1 MLDTV
6 LGLPLHPLVV
16 HAVVVL
22 LPLVAL
28 GVIALAA
35 VPRWRPRFALVL
47 LGLLAV
53 GSASAVV
60 AMLAGNALAER
71 VGLPATHQTWGT
83 ALAFTSVAYLVLAG
97 GWLWWVHSDEEE
109 PTAAQGALGWV
120 AAVLSVV
127 ILVLTVGAGHSG
139 ATAVWGGV
147 VASPAATVSPSASAS
162 VPSVTPSISS
172 APAVTSAS
180 PASTPAPEPSSTP
193 SRIGTPPATSTFVPE
208 EGYSMATVEANNTAE
223 SCWVAVNGFVYDVT
237 DWIPQHPGGPERI
250 IPLCGTDATTA
261 FGTQHGD
268 AELPNQRLSQFLLGP
283 LA

>member
-28 GVIALAA
+28 GVMALAV
-35 VPRWRPRFALVL
+35 VPRWRARFALPL
-47 LGLLAV
+47 LGLLVV
-53 GSASAVV
+53 GAGSAVV
-60 AMLAGNALAER
+60 AMLSGNELAAR
-71 VGLPATHQTWGT
+71 VGLPATHQTLGT
-83 ALAFTSVAYLVLAG
+83 ALAFSAVGYLVFAG
-97 GWLWWVHSDEEE
+97 GWLWWVRGAEGDE
-109 PTAAQGALGWV
+109 PSTARDAAGWV
-120 AAVLSVV
+120 AAAFSAA
-127 ILVLTVGAGHSG
+127 IIALTVLVGHSG
-139 ATAVWGGV
+139 ATAVWGDVGATPESSPT
-147 VASPAATVSPSASAS
+147 ASAPVSPSGSSSPTDTPSATAEATPSTEPSAS
-162 VPSVTPSISS
+162 
-172 APAVTSAS
+172 
-180 PASTPAPEPSSTP
+180 

-208 EGYSMATVEANNTAE
+208 EGYTMDMVAEHGTAD
-223 SCWVAVNGFVYDVT
+223 SCWVAVDGFVYDVT

-268 AELPNQRLSQFLLGP
+268 ASLPNQRLSQFLLGP